1 MLELRTNC
9 ENCNKE
15 LHHDSKDAMICSFE
29 CTFCVN
35 CVENILQ
42 NTCPN
47 CGGEFQKRPTRP
59 SHLIKKYPQTDN
71 SK

>member
-1 MLELRTNC
+1 MLELKTNC
-9 ENCNKE
+9 ENCNTE
-15 LHHDSKDAMICSFE
+15 LPYDSKEAMICSFE
-29 CTFCVN
+29 CTYCVN

-47 CGGEFQKRPTRP
+47 CGGELQRRPARP
-59 SHLIKKYPQTDN
+59 SHLIRNYPQTDN